1 MLSAVE
7 RVKSEVE
14 QPPPSNTGQQQQQ
27 VTRPTGSWLQ
37 CFAATISSV
46 AGLALAPLT
55 AWQAQKQQPPLQR
68 RKSLPQRLL
77 SLGSAGHA
85 EEQVQ
90 QQRPGSGAGSGGGS
104 SSIATG
110 STDGAV
116 DSAQDLVGVDGNGQ
130 PFAGLCNPVSRCFRG
145 NWLLIAGVC
154 GVVAVMVI
162 ERIKISGGRDS
173 VAGSGDG
180 SSSGQCKAGAGG
192 LGWDRP
198 AADRIL

>member
-1 MLSAVE
+1 MLLLQVDLGGLLESGPSEDSSLVYSAAVRAGLVDAMVNQMLSAVE

-37 CFAATISSV
+37 CFAATVTSV

-55 AWQAQKQQPPLQR
+55 AWQAQQQQQPLQR

-90 QQRPGSGAGSGGGS
+90 QQWPGSGAGSGGGS
-104 SSIATG
+104 SSIVTG

-130 PFAGLCNPVSRCFRG
+130 PFAGLCNPVSRCFEETG
-145 NWLLIAGVC
+145 C
-154 GVVAVMVI
+154 
-162 ERIKISGGRDS
+162 
-173 VAGSGDG
+173 
-180 SSSGQCKAGAGG
+180 
-192 LGWDRP
+192 
-198 AADRIL
+198 